1 VIVEPGKVRVAYWV
15 RVMLP
20 PGAVRVAPGR
30 VFVSYCV
37 TVAEAPGAVIVNVGP
52 CRVTMDV

>member
-1 VIVEPGKVRVAYWV
+1 MLVIVAPGRVVVAYWV

-30 VFVSYCV
+30 VVVSYCV
-37 TVAEAPGAVIVNVGP
+37 TVAAEAPGAVIVDVGP
-52 CRVTMDV
+52 

>member
-1 VIVEPGKVRVAYWV
+1 VRVAYWV

-30 VFVSYCV
+30 VVVSYCV

-52 CRVTMDV
+52 